1 MTETDDP
8 WAESGTQVP
17 YLSFPDG
24 SPLNSGDFS
33 VEQYL
38 ADAIPDVRL
47 LDSPEGRRALT
58 ELDPLLFAL
67 VYMPEAI
74 TGADGSISF
83 ADLHLEMFRNARS
96 WVAPSL
102 LPKENRRAYI
112 APRECGK
119 STLIFLLL
127 PLWAAAHGHRKFVV
141 AVADSATQA
150 RDHLQTFRQQL
161 ETNPRL
167 IMDFPDLC
175 VPARRQSGN
184 VVSDSQD
191 DFIAKSGFVFKARG
205 IDSSILGAKVASQR
219 PDLLILDDLEKGEST
234 YSVEQAIKRL
244 ETMRS
249 SILPLNLNAVV
260 VLTGTVNMSGSIMDD
275 LARYAQGETVAWV
288 DEISMKPQIFPA
300 LTNDE
305 NGEPRSIW
313 PGKWPVE
320 WLLEEQ
326 RTNVRDFLKSF
337 MNSPMPASAGYFD
350 KTTFKYGKPEAVSF
364 TMLSVDPALSTKSKS
379 DWTGLAVISFSRS
392 LNRFYIRKVICVKLL
407 TEALRQRVLG
417 LLDLYPEI
425 TTIMVESNQ
434 GADLWVEKGG
444 AFYDLPVR
452 SFTKNQNV
460 SKEYRAEKAGMEFS
474 KGRVYF
480 EYPMPDIERQLLSF
494 PMVRHDDGVDCI
506 TAGIIE
512 IRARVDKAVTPMG
525 LVVRKTS
532 YRG

>member
-8 WAESGTQVP
+8 WAEECP
-17 YLSFPDG
+17 YLCFPDG
-24 SPLNSGDFS
+24 TPMNSADFS

-38 ADAIPDVRL
+38 LDAVPDVRL

-67 VYMPEAI
+67 VYLPEAI

-83 ADLHLEMFRNARS
+83 ADLHLEMFRNART

-102 LPKENRRAYI
+102 IPKENRRAYI

-127 PLWAAAHGHRKFVV
+127 PLWAAAHGHHKFVM
-141 AVADSATQA
+141 AVADSSTQA

-175 VPARRQSGN
+175 QPARRQSGN

-205 IDSSILGAKVASQR
+205 VDSSILGAKIGSTR
-219 PDLLILDDLEKGEST
+219 PSLLILDDLEKGEST

-275 LARYAQGETVAWV
+275 LARSAQGEKVAWV
-288 DEISMKPQIFPA
+288 EEINMKPMIFPA
-300 LTNDE
+300 LVNDE

-320 WLLEEQ
+320 WLLQEQ
-326 RTNVRDFLKSF
+326 LVNPRDFAKSM
-337 MNSPMPASAGYFD
+337 MNQPIPASAGYFD
-350 KTTFKYGKPEAVSF
+350 AATFRYGEPEAISF

-407 TEALRQRVLG
+407 TEGLRHRVE
-417 LLDLYPEI
+417 LLLEEFPEI

-434 GADLWVEKGG
+434 GGDLWVSKGG

-452 SFTKNQNV
+452 AFVRNQNI
-460 SKEYRAEKAGMEFS
+460 SKEYRAEKASLEFS

-480 EYPMPDIERQLLSF
+480 QYVMPDIQRQLIAF

-512 IRARVDKAVTPMG
+512 IRARVDKAKTPAG
-525 LVVRKTS
+525 LVVRKAS